1 MFGTG
6 QVTSG
11 VDDGIITMT
20 KGEIALFTLPAEK
33 GYGVDGR
40 DDVVPPN
47 SVVRFEIELISW
59 ISVVDVSKDG
69 GIIKKVMEKGQRNGG
84 PGYLDEVLGALIFC
98 YLFIYFQFHRFR
110 IELNLEPL
118 KLYLLL

>member
-40 DDVVPPN
+40 GGVVPPN
-47 SVVRFEIELISW
+47 SVVRFEVELVSW

-69 GIIKKVMEKGQRNGG
+69 GIIKKVMEKGHGNGG
-84 PGYLDEVLGALIFC
+84 GFLDEVLGTLIVRNSIPSFM
-98 YLFIYFQFHRFR
+98 
-110 IELNLEPL
+110 N
-118 KLYLLL
+118 